1 MNRDLL
7 SLTDIMMQLDSCK
20 MWLPLLLL
28 SPLVSA
34 KAPHIIVIV
43 SDDQGY
49 NDVSWHNDVVLTPHL
64 ADLASRGIILEQH
77 YSQES
82 CSPTRGALL
91 TGRYGKI
98 PLASCRY
105 Y

>member
-1 MNRDLL
+1 ML
-7 SLTDIMMQLDSCK
+7 
-20 MWLPLLLL
+20 LPLLFL
-28 SPLVSA
+28 SILTSFA
-34 KAPHIIVIV
+34 SSEAPHIIVIV

-64 ADLASRGIILEQH
+64 AELASRGIILEQH

-98 PLASCRY
+98 PLALDRD
-105 Y
+105 

>member
-1 MNRDLL
+1 
-7 SLTDIMMQLDSCK
+7 
-20 MWLPLLLL
+20 MWLPILFL
-28 SPLVSA
+28 SILSSFVSAA

-43 SDDQGY
+43 ADDLGY

-64 ADLASRGIILEQH
+64 ADMASRGIILEQH

-91 TGRYGKI
+91 TGRYEKI
-98 PLASCRY
+98 PLQALDCS
-105 Y
+105 